1 MKDIFY
7 GWKIV
12 NSLFWMNAILM
23 GSVFIFGVFFKSLET
38 EFNMSRTTT
47 SLIVSVYMIAMAGV
61 AILAGWALD
70 HYGPKRIVLIMAF
83 LNGLGLLL
91 TSQVFAAWQ
100 FFISYSL
107 LLALGSGATYVVS
120 MPLILRWFEQKRGL
134 ASGITMAGTGIGQV
148 ILAPLTTFFI
158 VNFGWRAGFIALA
171 MISWVIVIPLSFVL
185 KSDPSEIGL
194 LPDGRHSDYGVK
206 TSTEKVIV
214 PPVGFSVISVFK
226 TSSFWFIIILNFLM
240 GVCVMMV
247 STHVVPH
254 ITDIGFS
261 AVQAAAVISIMG
273 IMAIVGNFFGGLITD
288 RVGAKRT
295 VIVTALV
302 MAIVMAW
309 LAHINSLWQIY
320 LFAVIF
326 GLAKGGIVPSA
337 GILYGQ
343 AFKVTHISKIMGM
356 IFSSWAIGA
365 AIGPFIGGALFDL
378 KGNYTLAFWV
388 SAIAMVI
395 GALMAILVKRY
406 PQENAQCFQNT

>member
-1 MKDIFY
+1 LSNTKKTIFY

-12 NSLFWMNAILM
+12 NALFWMNAILM

-91 TSQVFAAWQ
+91 TSQVFATWQ

-120 MPLILRWFEQKRGL
+120 MPLILRWFEQKRGM
-134 ASGITMAGTGIGQV
+134 ASGFTMAGVGIGQV

-171 MISWVIVIPLSFVL
+171 MISWLTIIPLAFVL

-194 LPDGRHSDYGVK
+194 LPDGRHSDSVVK
-206 TSTEKVIV
+206 PSTQKVIA
-214 PPVGFSVISVFK
+214 PPASFSVISVFK
-226 TSSFWFIIILNFLM
+226 TSSFWFIIVLNFLM

-261 AVQAAAVISIMG
+261 AVQGATVISVIGIMG
-273 IMAIVGNFFGGLITD
+273 IAGNFLGGLAID
-288 RVGAKRT
+288 RVGAKWT
-295 VIVTALV
+295 VTVSALG
-302 MAIVMAW
+302 MAIVTAW
-309 LAHINSLWQIY
+309 LAHINSLWQVY
-320 LFAVIF
+320 AFAVIY
-326 GLAKGGIVPSA
+326 GLANGGIVPSA
-337 GILYGQ
+337 GILYSQ
-343 AFKVTHISKIMGM
+343 AFMVTHISKIMGM
-356 IFSSWAIGA
+356 IYSCWAIGA
-365 AIGPFIGGALFDL
+365 AIGPFIGGTLFDL
-378 KGNYTLAFWV
+378 TGNYTLAFWV
-388 SAIAMVI
+388 AAVAMATA
-395 GALMAILVKRY
+395 ALMAILVKRY
-406 PQENAQCFQNT
+406 PQKHAP